1 MRNPFRTRLGEGPI
15 PPPPP
20 RPADQIGPL
29 IEAMTDPLI
38 VLDGYHISHANT
50 AARTL
55 LGQHIVGDYVRLAL
69 RHPAAGAVIAGDED
83 GPITLSGLGGHD
95 RLWELSGGDIRPGC
109 RLLRLIDDLLS
120 LSRIEAD
127 RYARPREAVDLAS
140 IVAIACHEL
149 NDDRI
154 ALDLPGAS

>member
-1 MRNPFRTRLGEGPI
+1 MRNPFRTRLGDGPI

-20 RPADQIGPL
+20 KPADQVGPL

-83 GPITLSGLGGHD
+83 GPVALSGLGGHD

-109 RLLRLIDDLLS
+109 RLLRLT
-120 LSRIEAD
+120 D
-127 RYARPREAVDLAS
+127 RSGARAAERMRVDFVANAS
-140 IVAIACHEL
+140 HEL
-149 NDDRI
+149 R
-154 ALDLPGAS
+154 